1 MKIQNDIINQN
12 DSYQSQLDIKALV
25 FQYLSKW
32 YWFLLST
39 IILLFLA
46 HMYLRYTVP
55 QYSASATI
63 LVKDDKK
70 GGMVSELAGLSEV
83 DMLGKVK
90 SSVDNEMEIIKSRTL
105 IMSSIRD
112 LELNVRY
119 YSQGRVK
126 AVELYKSSP
135 VRIVFDSPEISG
147 MSVKV
152 EILKDG
158 FYKLLDVEENLIG
171 QYKFGQLV
179 KYKENTFTIINSE
192 TKSQDLF
199 ISIIVSPPLQT
210 AQGYKSRLNVK
221 LIGDKTSVVEL
232 SIVDPIKQRAEDFL
246 NAMIKNYNLDAI
258 KDKSA
263 ISRNTSNFIDERLS
277 LIANELGDVERSGE
291 AYKKDNQVTDIVS
304 EAANFLENATDIQ
317 KNFLETETQLRVV
330 ESLRDFVRKSGENQL
345 IPDNILTTMTADAN
359 ASPSLISEYN
369 TLLLQRE
376 RLAPSAGPEN
386 REMKILDSQISSL
399 KQNVIA
405 NLERLKN
412 TLEIKKRDLLV
423 QRNRVSG
430 KISEVPTQE
439 REYKG
444 ILRQQN
450 IKESLYLY
458 LLQKREETAIALAST
473 APNAK
478 IIDSALTSN
487 SPISPRTSIVYL
499 GALLLGLFIPFGVIY
514 LEDLLDTKI
523 HTQADLAGLSVPY
536 LGDIPRSFESD
547 KIITMFGRT
556 STAEALRILRTNLEF
571 LLNQVPE
578 NIAKT
583 IFVTST
589 IPREGKTFVTINL
602 GATIALSGKRVLLVA
617 MDIRSP
623 KFDEYMD
630 IPQKGFTNYL
640 STPNANIHDYIVQHE
655 TLKDLYILPAGVV
668 PPNPA
673 ELLMDPRVEAMILQL
688 QKEFDYLIVDTA
700 PVSLVTDTQIIA
712 KFAHCFVYVA
722 RANHLDK
729 QLLSI
734 PERLYRENK
743 LPNMAMLLNDTDLK
757 KGYGYGYGDVYG
769 KDVKKPWYKRF
780 PGKKLNS

>member
-105 IMSSIRD
+105 IMSSIKD

-119 YSQGRVK
+119 FSQGRVK

-602 GATIALSGKRVLLVA
+602 GATIALSGKRVLLLA

-688 QKEFDYLIVDTA
+688 QNEFDYLIVDTA

-769 KDVKKPWYKRF
+769 KDVKQPWYKRF
-780 PGKKLNS
+780 PGKKA

>member
-1 MKIQNDIINQN
+1 MQNYSNDNDANKSEINIKKI
-12 DSYQSQLDIKALV
+12 V
-25 FQYLSKW
+25 FHYLTKW
-32 YWFLLST
+32 YWFVLSV
-39 IILLFLA
+39 IILLVLS
-46 HMYLRYTVP
+46 HLYLRYVVP

-105 IMSSIRD
+105 IMSSVRD
-112 LELNVRY
+112 LDLNIRY
-119 YSQGRVK
+119 FTQGRVK

-135 VRIVFDSPEISG
+135 VRVVVENQLISG
-147 MSVKV
+147 MSLQL
-152 EILKDG
+152 EIAKDG
-158 FYKLLDVEENLIG
+158 SYNLFDLDENLIG

-179 KYKENTFTIINSE
+179 KYKGNSFTIVNSGF
-192 TKSQDLF
+192 KSGDVN
-199 ISIIVSPPLQT
+199 ISITISPILQT
-210 AQGYKSRLNVK
+210 AQVYKSRLSVK
-221 LIGDKTSVVEL
+221 LVGDKTSVVEL
-232 SIVDPIKQRAEDFL
+232 SIVDPNRQRAEDFL
-246 NAMIKNYNLDAI
+246 NAMIQNYNLDAI

-263 ISRNTSNFIDERLS
+263 ISRNTSNFIDERLE
-277 LIANELGDVERSGE
+277 LIAGELGDVERSGE
-291 AYKKDNQVTDIVS
+291 AYKKSNQVTDIVS

-317 KNFLETETQLRVV
+317 KNFLETETQIRVV
-330 ESLRDFVRKSGENQL
+330 ESLRDFVRKSKDNQL

-369 TLLLQRE
+369 TLLLKRE
-376 RLAPSAGPEN
+376 RIAPSAGPEN
-386 REMKILDSQISSL
+386 RELKILDSQLSSL
-399 KQNVIA
+399 KDNVLA
-405 NLERLKN
+405 NLERLKS

-423 QRNRVSG
+423 QKNRVSG

-478 IIDSALTSN
+478 LIDSALSL
-487 SPISPRTSIVYL
+487 SAPVSPRKSIIYL

-514 LEDLLDTKI
+514 LEDLLDSKI
-523 HTQADLAGLSVPY
+523 HTQSDLSGLSVPY
-536 LGDIPRSFESD
+536 LGDIPSSVESN
-547 KIITMFGRT
+547 KIVTMFGRT

-589 IPREGKTFVTINL
+589 IPREGKTFVSVNL
-602 GATIALSGKRVLLVA
+602 GATIALSGKKVLLIA

-623 KFDEYMD
+623 KFDQYLD
-630 IPQKGFTNYL
+630 IPQKGFTNFL
-640 STPNANIHDYIVQHE
+640 STPNADINEYIVQHE

-673 ELLMDPRVEAMILQL
+673 ELLMDPRVETMMTKLQS
-688 QKEFDYLIVDTA
+688 QFDYLIVDTA

-729 QLLSI
+729 ELLAI

-743 LPNMAMLLNDTDLK
+743 LPNMAMLLNDTDHK

-769 KDVKKPWYKRF
+769 NEKPQPWYK
-780 PGKKLNS
+780 KMLNKDS